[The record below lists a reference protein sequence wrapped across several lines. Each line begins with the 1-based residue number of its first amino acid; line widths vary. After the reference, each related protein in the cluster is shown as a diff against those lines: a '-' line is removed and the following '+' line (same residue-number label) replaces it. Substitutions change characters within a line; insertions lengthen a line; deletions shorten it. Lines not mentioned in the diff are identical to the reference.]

1 MFEQDIQLGPGT
13 GTFTAHTLEILV
25 MLLGAFLLGLWL
37 GWVLWNRYKQ
47 EADRLRLDVTNL
59 NATVG
64 TLQTEMS
71 ALQGRYNTVESE
83 RAQAIERLA
92 KLQGEHA
99 DLQLNASAYL
109 QTIEQ
114 LEADKRQLQTD
125 LALHTGEQEA
135 IAQNTETE
143 PPAADTTVED
153 AIVVDMD
160 IEDTATD
167 TPGDDTV
174 EQLDDDSDFE
184 PVMEEPDGDTGAAR
198 STVAPPDDD
207 HFSDMAFESLTRA
220 SFAPPAE
227 AQAPLAPPVLTPL
240 HQDDLKIVE
249 GIGPKIEELLFHAG
263 IHTYSELA
271 AAPVS
276 RLKEILS
283 EAGSRY
289 AMHDPG
295 TWSAQALLAANGE
308 WDNLKAYQEFLD
320 AGKRPGK

>member
-13 GTFTAHTLEILV
+13 GTFTAHTIEILV

-125 LALHTGEQEA
+125 LALHTGEQDT
-135 IAQNTETE
+135 IAQNAETE
-143 PPAADTTVED
+143 ETPADTVAEDAVVVDMDMEETAADTT
-153 AIVVDMD
+153 
-160 IEDTATD
+160 
-167 TPGDDTV
+167 DDTV

-184 PVMEEPDGDTGAAR
+184 PIMEEPDGDTAASR

-207 HFSDMAFESLTRA
+207 HFSDIAFESLTRT

-227 AQAPLAPPVLTPL
+227 AEAPLAPPVLTPL